1 MRVRVLLAVA
11 VLFSS
16 AAVSLAPPPASA
28 ASVVVSGTQI
38 TVTST
43 ADEQIAFSCQGGNV
57 RVNSTLTS
65 PTLACSALTKV
76 TVTSINSTDQSV
88 QGLGLNGSAFT
99 AGPALTANLG
109 GGDDVVTETD
119 RADTI
124 NLGSG
129 KDLLVLRMPTT
140 PNTTLDVGADD
151 DSVRLTTISGDD
163 TASATSSNASLFL
176 GIASTGGATSFT
188 VLNAEGLRL
197 DTLGGDDTLSSV
209 GITAASTV
217 DDVVLVGGDG
227 DDTLTTGVGS
237 VQLQGGAGTN
247 EFNGGAADDVVIT
260 ASETDDI
267 SLGSGNNRVL
277 DTSSLRSGGRTVANG
292 IGNDTWYLGQYPG
305 DSVARIRSGNG
316 GGTTKIVA
324 SLTRPGIQPLVGWG
338 AVEVAL
344 ENNTEPAAASLV
356 DVIVSS
362 ADVTVGGS
370 GDPKELLDITVPTGS
385 WSASTSGTKTTFDLT
400 APGYGTIVS
409 DDVAQVRIHGPWAN
423 TNQSY
428 AHRVIRDLLFRFPTT
443 PERDAL
449 ANQLTAG
456 TKTPATTVQGLMNSD
471 EYRGLDV
478 DRVFVKYLR
487 RVADPGGRTYWINS
501 LRNGKALWRFRAQ
514 LFGSS
519 EYFTKAGGT
528 NAAYVAR
535 AYNDVLGRNPDPS
548 GQAYWTNKLNNGA
561 DRGQV
566 ALQFM
571 NSPEARRRLVDDQY
585 LRFIERLPTT
595 SERDVWVPKI
605 PTATGE
611 LDLIAALASSTSY
624 DQFD

>member
-1 MRVRVLLAVA
+1 M
-11 VLFSS
+11 
-16 AAVSLAPPPASA
+16 
-28 ASVVVSGTQI
+28 
-38 TVTST
+38 
-43 ADEQIAFSCQGGNV
+43 
-57 RVNSTLTS
+57 
-65 PTLACSALTKV
+65 
-76 TVTSINSTDQSV
+76 
-88 QGLGLNGSAFT
+88 
-99 AGPALTANLG
+99 
-109 GGDDVVTETD
+109 
-119 RADTI
+119 
-124 NLGSG
+124 
-129 KDLLVLRMPTT
+129 
-140 PNTTLDVGADD
+140 
-151 DSVRLTTISGDD
+151 
-163 TASATSSNASLFL
+163 
-176 GIASTGGATSFT
+176 
-188 VLNAEGLRL
+188 
-197 DTLGGDDTLSSV
+197 
-209 GITAASTV
+209 
-217 DDVVLVGGDG
+217 
-227 DDTLTTGVGS
+227 
-237 VQLQGGAGTN
+237 
-247 EFNGGAADDVVIT
+247 
-260 ASETDDI
+260 
-267 SLGSGNNRVL
+267 
-277 DTSSLRSGGRTVANG
+277 
-292 IGNDTWYLGQYPG
+292 
-305 DSVARIRSGNG
+305 
-316 GGTTKIVA
+316 
-324 SLTRPGIQPLVGWG
+324 
-338 AVEVAL
+338 
-344 ENNTEPAAASLV
+344 
-356 DVIVSS
+356 
-362 ADVTVGGS
+362 
-370 GDPKELLDITVPTGS
+370 
-385 WSASTSGTKTTFDLT
+385 
-400 APGYGTIVS
+400 S

-624 DQFD
+624 YQFD